1 MKIISIDIDLLKPT
15 EKSDHEN
22 FKQIEKLFANT
33 EIGWPPIYVSQE
45 YFILDGH
52 HRFRLA
58 CEMGLKKI
66 QCIVV
71 DYFSSAI
78 RVEDFNTGNLLDKNQ
93 LMSNY
98 LTGDLLPPKSTRHYF
113 DFF

>member
-15 EKSDHEN
+15 EKTDHEN

-58 CEMGLKKI
+58 CEM
-66 QCIVV
+66 
-71 DYFSSAI
+71 
-78 RVEDFNTGNLLDKNQ
+78 DKNP
-93 LMSNY
+93 MY
-98 LTGDLLPPKSTRHYF
+98 CC
-113 DFF
+113 